1 MNTPEAPKIEFP
13 CRYPIKIVG
22 RQCDHF
28 DEVVLEIFSRH
39 APDFDGQMSQRKTS
53 REGTFCSV
61 TITIEATGEQQLTTI
76 HTELMATGFIK
87 MVI

>member
-1 MNTPEAPKIEFP
+1 
-13 CRYPIKIVG
+13 
-22 RQCDHF
+22 
-28 DEVVLEIFSRH
+28 
-39 APDFDGQMSQRKTS
+39 MSQRKTS

-61 TITIEATGEQQLTTI
+61 TITIEATGEQQLSTI